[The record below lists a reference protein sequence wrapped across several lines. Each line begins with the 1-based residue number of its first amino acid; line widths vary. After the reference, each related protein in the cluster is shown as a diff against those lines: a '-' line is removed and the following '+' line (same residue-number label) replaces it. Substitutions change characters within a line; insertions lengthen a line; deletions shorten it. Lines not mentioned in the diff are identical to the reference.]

1 MNPVTV
7 RAVSIADRESLY
19 QTVPVMLELYLPGLL
34 LAWSAYGLG
43 ILSPGPNVLAVMG
56 TSMEDGRRA
65 GMTLAAGMVSGT
77 LVWGTMTLLGLT
89 ALLAFYASALTLLKF
104 AGAAYLLWLAWK
116 SFRAA
121 MMPGSDIPE
130 GLEANS
136 AARRL
141 YSRGLAIQLSNPKA
155 ALTWIAIMS
164 LAMRDGAPVWI
175 GMAVV
180 AGCFVISLAGHMAYA
195 LLFSAPPVGRV
206 YLRAR
211 RWIQG
216 GLGVFFC
223 FAGWKLA
230 TAKL

>member
-1 MNPVTV
+1 
-7 RAVSIADRESLY
+7 
-19 QTVPVMLELYLPGLL
+19 MLEIYLPGLL

-65 GMTLAAGMVSGT
+65 GVTLAAGMVSGT
-77 LVWGTMTLLGLT
+77 LVWGMMTLLGLT
-89 ALLAFYASALTLLKF
+89 ALLALYAGALTLIKI
-104 AGAAYLLWLAWK
+104 AGAAYLLSLAWK
-116 SFRAA
+116 SFHAA
-121 MMPGSDIPE
+121 MTPGPDIPE
-130 GLEANS
+130 GLEGSS

-141 YSRGLAIQLSNPKA
+141 YFRGLAIQLSNPKA

-164 LAMRDGAPVWI
+164 LAMRDGAPLWI
-175 GMAVV
+175 GVAVV
-180 AGCFVISLAGHMAYA
+180 AGCFVISLTGHMAYA
-195 LLFSAPPVGRV
+195 LFFSAPPVGRV
-206 YLRAR
+206 YLRVR

-223 FAGWKLA
+223 FASWKLA

>member
-1 MNPVTV
+1 MPD
-7 RAVSIADRESLY
+7 I
-19 QTVPVMLELYLPGLL
+19 YLPGLL

-56 TSMEDGRRA
+56 TAMEDGRRA
-65 GMTLAAGMVSGT
+65 GVTLAAGMVSGT

-89 ALLAFYASALTLLKF
+89 ALLALYAGALTIIKF

-116 SFRAA
+116 SFHAA
-121 MMPGSDIPE
+121 MTPGSGMPE
-130 GLEANS
+130 SLDGSRATS
-136 AARRL
+136 RL
-141 YSRGLAIQLSNPKA
+141 YLRGLAIQLSNPKA

-164 LAMRDGAPVWI
+164 LAMRDGAPAWV
-175 GMAVV
+175 GLAVV
-180 AGCFVISLAGHMAYA
+180 AGCLAISFTGHMAYA

-216 GLGVFFC
+216 GLGLFFC
-223 FAGWKLA
+223 FASWKLA
-230 TAKL
+230 TARL

>member
-1 MNPVTV
+1 
-7 RAVSIADRESLY
+7 
-19 QTVPVMLELYLPGLL
+19 MLELYLPGLL

-65 GMTLAAGMVSGT
+65 GVTLAAGMVSGT
-77 LVWGTMTLLGLT
+77 LVWGTMTLIGLT
-89 ALLAFYASALTLLKF
+89 ALLALYAGALTLIKI
-104 AGAAYLLWLAWK
+104 AGAAYLLWLALK

-121 MMPGSDIPE
+121 MTPSSDMPE
-130 GLEANS
+130 GLDDGTV
-136 AARRL
+136 ARQL
-141 YSRGLAIQLSNPKA
+141 YFRGLAIQLSNPKA

-164 LAMRDGAPVWI
+164 LAMRDGVPVGI
-175 GMAVV
+175 GLAVV
-180 AGCFVISLAGHMAYA
+180 AGCFLISLTGHMAYA

-206 YLRAR
+206 YLRVR

-223 FAGWKLA
+223 FASWKLA
-230 TAKL
+230 TANL